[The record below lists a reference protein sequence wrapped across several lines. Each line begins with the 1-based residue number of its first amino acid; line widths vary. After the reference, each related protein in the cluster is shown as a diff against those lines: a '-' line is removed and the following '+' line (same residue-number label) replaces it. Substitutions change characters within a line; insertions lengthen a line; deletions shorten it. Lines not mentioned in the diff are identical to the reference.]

1 MRSIITPA
9 FVAMCTLLSIPFYST
24 NPGVSAFVGG
34 FLSRK
39 STSTGLKAGIVEG
52 VGESSIIDRS
62 SMLRKVMA
70 GVIPLAG
77 VLAGGARPSLAAKAD
92 CVTDCL
98 KNCRLI
104 APKVRRRYGKETQH
118 RTIVFK

>member
-1 MRSIITPA
+1 
-9 FVAMCTLLSIPFYST
+9 
-24 NPGVSAFVGG
+24 
-34 FLSRK
+34 
-39 STSTGLKAGIVEG
+39 
-52 VGESSIIDRS
+52 
-62 SMLRKVMA
+62 MLRKVMA